1 VRTFDTNLG
10 KLIVDYEEQA
20 DVILKRVRDKEE
32 HVEKLVGVIGNL
44 GVTSGYLRTANRA
57 QKTMWFWQGL
67 TVVALV
73 SLSWLAFHTLP
84 LLEDASGHFNWGGFA
99 GRVLLLGSL
108 GVIAAYA
115 GNQADK
121 LFIEEK
127 RNRKLALELEA
138 IGPYLAPLPTDE
150 QNKFRIQIG
159 DRSFGREDDT
169 GHKPRRKSPVSV
181 VDLLKSKEGQE
192 VFELLMELAK
202 KAKDKV

>member
-1 VRTFDTNLG
+1 
-10 KLIVDYEEQA
+10 
-20 DVILKRVRDKEE
+20 
-32 HVEKLVGVIGNL
+32 
-44 GVTSGYLRTANRA
+44 
-57 QKTMWFWQGL
+57 
-67 TVVALV
+67 
-73 SLSWLAFHTLP
+73 
-84 LLEDASGHFNWGGFA
+84 
-99 GRVLLLGSL
+99 
-108 GVIAAYA
+108 
-115 GNQADK
+115 
-121 LFIEEK
+121 
-127 RNRKLALELEA
+127 LELEA